1 MSLPFSSKSP
11 ALSNYEE
18 DIKPLVSFLVAFT
31 PPSPQMVGSV
41 PPASDRASVW
51 MAGSIL
57 PARSSRR
64 RRSAQNSVCW
74 AEKLRP
80 MCAKARG
87 HKTKTTQM
95 TRTKTTDPV
104 KRPGAQP
111 PATATRVAGPA
122 MQDNNTDDDDTP
134 GVLSNSRAALVAR
147 RAAHPG
153 GVGQDH
159 RRHGGA
165 EQPTSKRKTSSPLLK
180 NVSPVS
186 SGWASSTQPM
196 PRGQTTWSTAAA
208 LSGLDGPSDTA
219 TSLSLFGCTASA
231 VVTQKHTFTHTI
243 FHSVADRCEAKLTM
257 VFGPVTEHV
266 S

>member
-1 MSLPFSSKSP
+1 MRVRGCAGAVGVATRPERPPANPADSIHVRCEGHMSLPFSSKSP
-11 ALSNYEE
+11 ALSNYDE
-18 DIKPLVSFLVAFT
+18 DIKPLVTFLVAFT

-104 KRPGAQP
+104 KRPTTGN
-111 PATATRVAGPA
+111 GH
-122 MQDNNTDDDDTP
+122 
-134 GVLSNSRAALVAR
+134 AR
-147 RAAHPG
+147 RRAGNA
-153 GVGQDH
+153 GQQH
-159 RRHGGA
+159 GRRRHTG
-165 EQPTSKRKTSSPLLK
+165 RPLEL
-180 NVSPVS
+180 
-186 SGWASSTQPM
+186 ASRPC
-196 PRGQTTWSTAAA
+196 RA
-208 LSGLDGPSDTA
+208 
-219 TSLSLFGCTASA
+219 
-231 VVTQKHTFTHTI
+231 
-243 FHSVADRCEAKLTM
+243 
-257 VFGPVTEHV
+257 
-266 S
+266 